1 MSQNCNPTRGH
12 ICMLTANMLWGLMA
26 PISKDTLNYF
36 DEHGISAFVLV
47 ACRVAGAA
55 VAFWILSLFVH
66 TQHTTRADKGQLLI
80 AALLSVIFN
89 QCMFIVGVS
98 YTSSI
103 DASVI
108 TTMLPII
115 TMILAAIVIREP
127 ITGLKALGVALGMSG
142 AILLILGNGQTLSF
156 DRDHIIGDIMCLA
169 AQISFA
175 AYLVFFKT
183 LISRLDAV
191 QLMKWMFLW
200 ATLAIVPFTL
210 PEISKIDFAQ
220 IPASIYLEICY
231 TVFVATFLTYLLLP
245 FGQRSLRPTVVSM
258 YNYVQPVVSTAVS
271 LVWGISTFGV
281 IKGIAIGLVF
291 VGVYTVTQSKSRQQ
305 IENEKNKLKQ

>member
-1 MSQNCNPTRGH
+1 MTNGTNPARGH

-55 VAFWILSLFVH
+55 VAFWILSLFVRH
-66 TQHTTRADKGQLLI
+66 GRTASADRRQLLF
-80 AALLSVIFN
+80 AALLSVVFN

-115 TMILAAIVIREP
+115 TMLLAAEVLREP
-127 ITGLKALGVALGMSG
+127 ITSLKAFGVGLGMSG
-142 AILLILGNGQTLSF
+142 AILLILGNGQSLSF
-156 DRDHIIGDIMCLA
+156 DRDHIIGDLMCLA

-175 AYLVFFKT
+175 AYLVFFKK

-200 ATLAIVPFTL
+200 ATLAIVPFTV
-210 PEISKIDFAQ
+210 PELSKINYAE
-220 IPASIYLEICY
+220 IPASVYWEVCY
-231 TVFVATFLTYLLLP
+231 TVFVATFITYLLLP
-245 FGQRSLRPTVVSM
+245 FGQRSLRPTTVSM
-258 YNYVQPVVSTAVS
+258 YNYVQPVVSTTVS

-281 IKGIAIGLVF
+281 IKGIAIALVF
-291 VGVYTVTQSKSRQQ
+291 VGVYAVTQSKSRQQ
-305 IENEKNKLKQ
+305 IENEKNKPT